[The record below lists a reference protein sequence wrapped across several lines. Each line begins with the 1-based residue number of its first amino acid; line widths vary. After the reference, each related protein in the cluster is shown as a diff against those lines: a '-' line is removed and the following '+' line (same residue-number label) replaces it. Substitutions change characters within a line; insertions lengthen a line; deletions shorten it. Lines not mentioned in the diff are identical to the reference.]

1 MRVTAA
7 TRAQSYLFLALLPR
21 LVSLSRMASDC
32 QERIRILTIMVIF
45 NTFRAMKRLVFTL
58 TAIAALMTSCVK
70 NQGEINFVEQ
80 NKTIAV
86 EVTADNT
93 RTYFEGEQILWA
105 ESGEALNVIYF
116 AEVEG
121 EAMSRRQTSTHQ
133 DYTVKDNCAEFS
145 ADFNSTSGATKYTF
159 GAFYPY
165 AFKSTTSSINLAV
178 PQTQTPSLTSY
189 DPATD
194 ILVSTNPVV
203 TETLPNKISFTFARM
218 VAFAKMTI
226 EGIGE
231 GEKIEKVIFSSPTKP
246 AGAVEFKVHAEATV
260 ENAKWYNNYED
271 ITINLEGRTA
281 TGKDTVWFTT
291 VPTDLSGSSFTV
303 TVTTDKFNYTKTVDL
318 TGKTLTFERADVAV
332 FTVKDIVKQEKPQ
345 VYKLLTDVAELTA
358 GDKVIITN
366 KNIESTTVR
375 VMMTTM
381 NGTNKI
387 KLSSDYAT
395 ITPSIEIQANAL
407 PENTAVFTV
416 EQGATAGTFAFKAE
430 GAGYLNGGY
439 DDENWSSFLNYSST
453 LEAGASWTVELISN
467 GAKMSSCYNGSSTRY
482 LNNSDNY
489 NMNYANSRG
498 TSYHYHIFYIDGA
511 ATEEP
516 ETPETPENPV
526 VTPLEAPVVTA
537 TATANTVTVEWT
549 AVEGAKDYTVVCG
562 EQSVTVAATTATFEN
577 VAAGS
582 YKVVVTANPAD
593 ETLHVAATSTAVEV
607 VVEDAPVLGGEAQ
620 TITLAFPADMPAG
633 VNSGASVGTLYDGDI
648 TISSTGSWRTDN
660 TDGRDCI
667 YIGRSSTND
676 FTVVANSGKVITK
689 ITLTAPVG
697 YQIDLKAKDNATATT
712 TTFATTTVAEWT
724 GECKSRVVFT
734 PVGTSHSNIATI
746 TVEYK

>member
-21 LVSLSRMASDC
+21 RVLPSRTALVY
-32 QERIRILTIMVIF
+32 QVRILILTIMVTF
-45 NTFRAMKRLVFTL
+45 NTLTAMKKLVYTL
-58 TAIAALMTSCVK
+58 TAISALLCSCVN
-70 NQGEINFVEQ
+70 NQSEINFVEGA
-80 NKTIAV
+80 KTVAV
-86 EVTADNT
+86 EVTADNS

-105 ESGEALNVIYF
+105 ESGEALNIIYF

-121 EAMSRRQTSTHQ
+121 EAMSSHQTSTHQ

-165 AFKSTTSSINLAV
+165 ASKLTTSSINLTV

-231 GEKIEKVIFSSPTKP
+231 GEKIQKVVFSSPTKP

-260 ENAKWYNNYED
+260 ENAKWYNNFED

-395 ITPSIEIQANAL
+395 ITPSIEIEANAL

-430 GAGYLNGGY
+430 GAGYLNGEY

-498 TSYHYHIFYIDGA
+498 TSYHYHIFYIDDA
-511 ATEEP
+511 ATEE
-516 ETPETPENPV
+516 PETPENPV

-607 VVEDAPVLGGEAQ
+607 VVEDAPAQGGEAQ
-620 TITLAFPADMPAG
+620 TLTFAFPADMPAG
-633 VNSGASVGTLYDGDI
+633 VSGGASVGTLYDGDI
-648 TISSTGSWRTDN
+648 TISSTGSWRTN
-660 TDGRDCI
+660 KADGRDAI
-667 YIGRSSTND
+667 FIGKSTSHNL
-676 FTVVANSGKVITK
+676 TVVANNGKVITK

-697 YQIDLKAKDNATATT
+697 HQIDLKAKDNDTFNT
-712 TTFATTTVAEWT
+712 TTFATTSVAEWT
-724 GECKSRVVFT
+724 GECNSRVVFT
-734 PVGTSHSNIATI
+734 AAGHAHSNIATI

>member
-165 AFKSTTSSINLAV
+165 AYKSTTSSINLAV

-246 AGAVEFKVHAEATV
+246 AGAVEFTVHAEATV

-271 ITINLEGRTA
+271 ITLNLGGRTA

-345 VYKLLTDVAELTA
+345 VYKLMTDITALTA
-358 GDKVIITN
+358 GDKVVFCTKKVGSTSAKLLSN
-366 KNIESTTVR
+366 VEDGNALKFSDSVTVTDALEIEE
-375 VMMTTM
+375 
-381 NGTNKI
+381 GTI
-387 KLSSDYAT
+387 
-395 ITPSIEIQANAL
+395 PANAAQFVV
-407 PENTAVFTV
+407 EAGVTAD
-416 EQGATAGTFAFKAE
+416 TFAFKGAE
-430 GAGYLNGGY
+430 GYLFGTY
-439 DDENWSSFLNYSST
+439 DGSASDLYFKAAKDNE
-453 LEAGASWTVELISN
+453 ASWTVSLSDSYAATI
-467 GAKMSSCYNGSSTRY
+467 YNTTHSRY
-482 LNNSDNY
+482 LNNYYGSKFNF
-489 NMNYANSRG
+489 AGSVG
-498 TSYHYHIFYIDGA
+498 TYYYYIYYIDGA

-593 ETLHVAATSTAVEV
+593 ETLHIASTSTAVEV

-633 VNSGASVGTLYDGDI
+633 VNSGDTVGTIYNGDI
-648 TISSTGSWRTDN
+648 TISSKGSWRIGKS
-660 TDGRDCI
+660 DGRDCI
-667 YIGRSSTND
+667 YIGKSTTND

-697 YQIDLKAKDNATATT
+697 YEIDLKAKDNDTFTT
-712 TTFATTTVAEWT
+712 TTFATTSVAEWT

-734 PVGTSHSNIATI
+734 PAGTSHSNIATI

>member
-1 MRVTAA
+1 
-7 TRAQSYLFLALLPR
+7 
-21 LVSLSRMASDC
+21 
-32 QERIRILTIMVIF
+32 MVIF

-58 TAIAALMTSCVK
+58 TAIAVLMTSCVK

-121 EAMSRRQTSTHQ
+121 EAMNRRQTSTHQ

-145 ADFNSTSGATKYTF
+145 ADFSSTSGATKYTF

-165 AFKSTTSSINLAV
+165 AYKSTTSSINLTV

-231 GEKIEKVIFSSPTKP
+231 GEKIQKVIFSSPTKP

-271 ITINLEGRTA
+271 ITLNLEGRTA

-345 VYKLLTDVAELTA
+345 VYKLMTDITALTA
-358 GDKVIITN
+358 GDKVVFCTKKVGSTSAKLLSN
-366 KNIESTTVR
+366 VEDGNALKFSDSVTVTDALEIEE
-375 VMMTTM
+375 
-381 NGTNKI
+381 GTI
-387 KLSSDYAT
+387 
-395 ITPSIEIQANAL
+395 PANAAQFVV
-407 PENTAVFTV
+407 EAGVTAD
-416 EQGATAGTFAFKAE
+416 TFAFKAAE
-430 GAGYLNGGY
+430 GYLFGTY
-439 DDENWSSFLNYSST
+439 DGSASDLYFKAAKDNE
-453 LEAGASWTVELISN
+453 ASWTVSLSDSYAATI
-467 GAKMSSCYNGSSTRY
+467 YNTTHGRY
-482 LNNSDNY
+482 LNNYYGSKFNF
-489 NMNYANSRG
+489 AGSVG
-498 TSYHYHIFYIDGA
+498 TYYYYIYYIDGA

-516 ETPETPENPV
+516 ENPENPENPV

-593 ETLHVAATSTAVEV
+593 ETLHVATSSAAVEV
-607 VVEDAPVLGGEAQ
+607 VVEDAPAQGDQAQ
-620 TITLAFPADMPAG
+620 TLTIAFPADMPAG
-633 VNSGASVGTLYDGDI
+633 VSSGNSVGTICDGDI
-648 TISSTGSWRTDN
+648 VVSSTGSWRTN
-660 TDGRDCI
+660 KSDGRDCI
-667 YIGRSSTND
+667 YIGRSTSNELRIE
-676 FTVVANSGKVITK
+676 AKNGKVITK
-689 ITLTAPVG
+689 VTLTAPVG
-697 YQIDLKAKDNATATT
+697 YQIDLKAKDNDTYTT
-712 TTFATTTVAEWT
+712 TTFATTSVAEWT

-734 PVGTSHSNIATI
+734 AAGNAHSNIATI

>member
-1 MRVTAA
+1 MVT
-7 TRAQSYLFLALLPR
+7 
-21 LVSLSRMASDC
+21 
-32 QERIRILTIMVIF
+32 F
-45 NTFRAMKRLVFTL
+45 NTLTAMKKLVYTL
-58 TAIAALMTSCVK
+58 TAISALLCSCVN
-70 NQGEINFVEQ
+70 NQSEINFVEGA
-80 NKTIAV
+80 KTVAV
-86 EVTADNT
+86 EVTADNS

-105 ESGEALNVIYF
+105 ESGEALNIIYF

-165 AFKSTTSSINLAV
+165 AFKSTTSSINLTV

-231 GEKIEKVIFSSPTKP
+231 GEKIQKVVFSSPTKP

-345 VYKLLTDVAELTA
+345 VYKLMTDLSQLTA
-358 GDKVIITN
+358 GDKVVFCT
-366 KNIESTTVR
+366 KKVASSSAKLLSTVEDGSALKFSDSVTVTDALEIEEAA
-375 VMMTTM
+375 
-381 NGTNKI
+381 I
-387 KLSSDYAT
+387 
-395 ITPSIEIQANAL
+395 PANA
-407 PENTAVFTV
+407 AQFVV
-416 EQGATAGTFAFKAE
+416 EAGATADTFAFKAAE
-430 GAGYLNGGY
+430 GYLFGTY
-439 DDENWSSFLNYSST
+439 DGSSSDLYFKAAKDN
-453 LEAGASWTVELISN
+453 EASWTVSLSDSYAATI
-467 GAKMSSCYNGSSTRY
+467 YNTTHSRY
-482 LNNSDNY
+482 LNNYYGSKFNF
-489 NMNYANSRG
+489 AGSVG
-498 TSYHYHIFYIDGA
+498 TYYYYIYYIDGA

-516 ETPETPENPV
+516 ENPENPV

-537 TATANTVTVEWT
+537 TATANTVTVGWT
-549 AVEGAKDYTVVCG
+549 TVEGAKDYTVVCG

-593 ETLHVAATSTAVEV
+593 ETLHVASTSTAVEV
-607 VVEDAPVLGGEAQ
+607 VVEDAPAQGGEAQ
-620 TITLAFPADMPAG
+620 TLTFEFPADMPAG
-633 VNSGASVGTLYDGDI
+633 VNSGDTVGTLYDGDI

-660 TDGRDCI
+660 SDGRDAI
-667 YIGRSSTND
+667 YIGKSAGHNL
-676 FTVVANSGKVITK
+676 TVVANNGKVITK

-697 YQIDLKAKDNATATT
+697 YQIDLKAKDNDTFNT
-712 TTFATTTVAEWT
+712 TTFATTSVAEWT

-734 PVGTSHSNIATI
+734 AVGTEHSNIATI